1 MAELPEP
8 GTLFANKYVI
18 ESQLG
23 GGAAGVVLSAM
34 HQELRQR
41 VAIKVLRDAG
51 PVSSE
56 RMMFEGPATLAA
68 SPDGTVW
75 AAGGCF
81 FQDIV
86 TRWNGHVWQPVP
98 HPSDITWEP
107 GARNG
112 VPPATSCLSKS
123 PT

>member
-8 GTLFANKYVI
+8 GTLFADKYVI

-51 PVSSE
+51 PVATE
-56 RMMFEGPATLAA
+56 RMIREARATIALH
-68 SPDGTVW
+68 S
-75 AAGGCF
+75 
-81 FQDIV
+81 
-86 TRWNGHVWQPVP
+86 
-98 HPSDITWEP
+98 
-107 GARNG
+107 
-112 VPPATSCLSKS
+112 
-123 PT
+123 